1 MVSCY
6 HEPPFVVHVG
16 LSEKWG
22 GPNSNGLNLIFSI
35 KERPTSQPLEMSCG
49 IPGVQSF
56 LMQESQATII
66 KQTLQFF
73 PNTMM
78 PPFSLVMPN
87 DSMSTCPD
95 IG

>member
-16 LSEKWG
+16 LSEKRG
-22 GPNSNGLNLIFSI
+22 SPNFNGLNLIFPL
-35 KERPTSQPLEMSCG
+35 KERPTFQPLEMSCG

-78 PPFSLVMPN
+78 PPLV
-87 DSMSTCPD
+87 
-95 IG
+95 